1 MPFKVE
7 YIFNPIGFF
16 KEFADRF
23 WIGIKELRF
32 RPDYLD
38 LEEVRLNINNFWI
51 DIQTILSKCGGST
64 FIADFTVFLQK
75 SWLEITSLYIF
86 RFALMIPRHI
96 GNVFSSIIK
105 IFILDFYG
113 FGYLM
118 GDFTRRL
125 VRGYATTTA

>member
-1 MPFKVE
+1 MGISHMPFKVE

-51 DIQTILSKCGGST
+51 DIQTILSKCGDVSGST
-64 FIADFTVFLQK
+64 EHVFPEQQFASDEQTRSESSQLLVDPPTPAGLFIQINK
-75 SWLEITSLYIF
+75 SVVDPQI
-86 RFALMIPRHI
+86 
-96 GNVFSSIIK
+96 VSSNP
-105 IFILDFYG
+105 
-113 FGYLM
+113 
-118 GDFTRRL
+118 TNCPQ
-125 VRGYATTTA
+125 